1 VRSDSL
7 PFAAIQWTFLV
18 HYSPT
23 GFHTG
28 QQGTLPMITKVEV
41 MNAHDNAG
49 DLDSVAI
56 ILRDL
61 GYYIE
66 ADTIENVAD
75 DYRAIIDRMRMNVAN
90 DN

>member
-1 VRSDSL
+1 
-7 PFAAIQWTFLV
+7 
-18 HYSPT
+18 
-23 GFHTG
+23 
-28 QQGTLPMITKVEV
+28 MITKVEI

-66 ADTIENVAD
+66 ADAVENVAD
-75 DYRAIIDRMRMNVAN
+75 DYRAMIDRMRMNVAN

>member
-1 VRSDSL
+1 
-7 PFAAIQWTFLV
+7 
-18 HYSPT
+18 
-23 GFHTG
+23 
-28 QQGTLPMITKVEV
+28 MINKVEV
-41 MNAHDNAG
+41 MNAQDNAG

-66 ADTIENVAD
+66 ADVIENVAD
-75 DYRAIIDRMRMNVAN
+75 DYRTMIDRMRMNVAN

>member
-1 VRSDSL
+1 
-7 PFAAIQWTFLV
+7 
-18 HYSPT
+18 
-23 GFHTG
+23 
-28 QQGTLPMITKVEV
+28 MITKVEV
-41 MNAHDNAG
+41 MNANDNAG

-75 DYRAIIDRMRMNVAN
+75 DYRAMIDRMRMNVAN

>member
-1 VRSDSL
+1 
-7 PFAAIQWTFLV
+7 
-18 HYSPT
+18 
-23 GFHTG
+23 
-28 QQGTLPMITKVEV
+28 MITKVEV

-49 DLDSVAI
+49 DLDSIAI

-61 GYYIE
+61 GHYIE
-66 ADTIENVAD
+66 ADTIESVAD

>member
-1 VRSDSL
+1 
-7 PFAAIQWTFLV
+7 
-18 HYSPT
+18 
-23 GFHTG
+23 
-28 QQGTLPMITKVEV
+28 MISKVEV
-41 MNAHDNAG
+41 MNAQDNAG

-66 ADTIENVAD
+66 ADVIENVAD
-75 DYRAIIDRMRMNVAN
+75 DYRTMIDRMRMNVAN

>member
-1 VRSDSL
+1 
-7 PFAAIQWTFLV
+7 
-18 HYSPT
+18 
-23 GFHTG
+23 
-28 QQGTLPMITKVEV
+28 MITKVEI

>member
-1 VRSDSL
+1 
-7 PFAAIQWTFLV
+7 
-18 HYSPT
+18 
-23 GFHTG
+23 
-28 QQGTLPMITKVEV
+28 MITKVEV

-49 DLDSVAI
+49 DLDSIAI

-66 ADTIENVAD
+66 ADTIESVAD

>member
-1 VRSDSL
+1 
-7 PFAAIQWTFLV
+7 
-18 HYSPT
+18 
-23 GFHTG
+23 
-28 QQGTLPMITKVEV
+28 MITKVEV
-41 MNAHDNAG
+41 MNANDNAG

-66 ADTIENVAD
+66 ADVVENVAD
-75 DYRAIIDRMRMNVAN
+75 DYRAMIDRMRMNVAN

>member
-1 VRSDSL
+1 
-7 PFAAIQWTFLV
+7 
-18 HYSPT
+18 
-23 GFHTG
+23 
-28 QQGTLPMITKVEV
+28 MITKVEV

-49 DLDSVAI
+49 DLDSIAI

-66 ADTIENVAD
+66 ADAVENVAD

>member
-1 VRSDSL
+1 
-7 PFAAIQWTFLV
+7 
-18 HYSPT
+18 
-23 GFHTG
+23 
-28 QQGTLPMITKVEV
+28 MISKVEV

-49 DLDSVAI
+49 DLDSVAV

-66 ADTIENVAD
+66 ADAIENVAD
-75 DYRAIIDRMRMNVAN
+75 DYRIMIDRMRMNVAN

>member
-1 VRSDSL
+1 
-7 PFAAIQWTFLV
+7 
-18 HYSPT
+18 
-23 GFHTG
+23 
-28 QQGTLPMITKVEV
+28 MITKVEV

-49 DLDSVAI
+49 DLDSVAVV
-56 ILRDL
+56 LRHL

-75 DYRAIIDRMRMNVAN
+75 DYRIMIDRMRMNVAN

>member
-1 VRSDSL
+1 
-7 PFAAIQWTFLV
+7 
-18 HYSPT
+18 
-23 GFHTG
+23 
-28 QQGTLPMITKVEV
+28 MITKVEV

-66 ADTIENVAD
+66 ADAVENVAD
-75 DYRAIIDRMRMNVAN
+75 DYRTMIDRMRMNVAN

>member
-1 VRSDSL
+1 
-7 PFAAIQWTFLV
+7 
-18 HYSPT
+18 
-23 GFHTG
+23 
-28 QQGTLPMITKVEV
+28 MITKVEV

-49 DLDSVAI
+49 DLDSIAI